1 MSNPVA
7 RMRTGTETVDVAGN
21 ALAEALNNWL
31 TGFGPSAIYKNCDN
45 CRHMAEQGAPVCSKF
60 NATPPASV
68 IVVGCDEHDD
78 KEDIP
83 F

>member
-1 MSNPVA
+1 MQQNA
-7 RMRTGTETVDVAGN
+7 KMRLNTQTVDEFGN
-21 ALAEALNNWL
+21 ALAEALMDIF
-31 TGFGPSAIYKNCDN
+31 TQHGPSAMFRNCDN
-45 CRHMAEQGAPVCSKF
+45 CFHMSEQGPAHCSKF

-68 IVVGCDEHDD
+68 IVVGCDQHDD